1 MSLIRS
7 IARPL
12 LAAPFILEGI
22 RTVKTPEREID
33 VAPAAFAKVDEKL
46 AASSAPGMIDSRT
59 IVRAAGAVAAGAG
72 VMYATNRAPRAA
84 AVLLLATT
92 SIGFANRRKIWELRG
107 EERMNEIQAILTDAG
122 LLGGVLLAI
131 VDTDGSP
138 SVGYRVN
145 KLVERGQKSAAKKQR
160 ELERSA
166 KKLQS
171 KVTRSDVRKGAE
183 SAQGRASD
191 IASELQETASAA
203 LERFT
208 KAYQAQVD

>member
-33 VAPAAFAKVDEKL
+33 VAPAAFAKVDEML
-46 AASSAPGMIDSRT
+46 AASSAPDMIDSRT

-122 LLGGVLLAI
+122 LLGGLLLAI

-183 SAQGRASD
+183 STQDRASD